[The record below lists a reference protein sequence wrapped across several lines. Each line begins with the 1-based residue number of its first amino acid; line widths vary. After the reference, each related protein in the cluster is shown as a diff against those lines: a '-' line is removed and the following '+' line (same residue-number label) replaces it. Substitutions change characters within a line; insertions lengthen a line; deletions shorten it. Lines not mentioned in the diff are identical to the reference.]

1 MLKSVVVALALF
13 GFSAPAFAA
22 PAVVEGRA
30 EIIDGDTI
38 AIEGF
43 ETRIRLASVDAPES
57 SQPCYDAA
65 GKRYLCGSRAAEALA
80 EIIGRNGRV
89 RCVETDRDRYR
100 RIVAQCFAGDMDINR
115 EMVLRGWAVEYKRYS
130 DGRYAKVEAEAKAA
144 KRGLWAGR
152 FEEPSVWRHGGTG
165 KVQSFA
171 PMMLAASGA
180 EESDT
185 PGQNDY
191 TVPDPYAAD
200 EKPLPATSATSCK
213 SARTCRDAVIL
224 WCGGYSRADN
234 DGDGIPCE
242 NVCRSRKQVDAIK
255 KQVGCDR

>member
-1 MLKSVVVALALF
+1 MLKSVMVSLALLVV
-13 GFSAPAFAA
+13 SAPALAA

-43 ETRIRLASVDAPES
+43 ETRIRLASIDAPES

-65 GKRYLCGSRAAEALA
+65 GKRYLCGSRAADALA

-100 RIVAQCFAGDMDINR
+100 RIVAECFAGEVDIGR
-115 EMVLRGWAVEYKRYS
+115 ELVLRGWAVEYKRYS
-130 DGRYAKVEAEAKAA
+130 DGRYAEVEAEAKAA

-152 FEEPSVWRHGGTG
+152 FEEPSVWRHGGASQ
-165 KVQSFA
+165 VQSFA

-180 EESDT
+180 KSDDSEPT
-185 PGQNDY
+185 
-191 TVPDPYAAD
+191 
-200 EKPLPATSATSCK
+200 TSATSCK

-234 DGDGIPCE
+234 DGDGVPCE
-242 NVCRSRKQVDAIK
+242 NVCRSRKQVDVIK